1 MVARKRKTTRNLTST
16 GKKLLPTIKKQGLL
30 KGSGM
35 YAAKQTGIKAMSK
48 VVPAYLMV
56 VGLAA
61 ATPPLGAAISR
72 SVSTIPVVGEL
83 TNEEAAKKMPVLKRA
98 AEACPCS
105 KSVRWVSMEE
115 PAKKTENGSGSNGSK
130 TD

>member
-1 MVARKRKTTRNLTST
+1 MVRRKRKTTRSVTTT
-16 GKKLLPTIKKQGLL
+16 GKKLIPTLKKQGLL

-35 YAAKQTGIKAMSK
+35 YAAKQTGIGAMKK

-56 VGLAA
+56 VGLSA

-83 TNEEAAKKMPVLKRA
+83 TNTA
-98 AEACPCS
+98 
-105 KSVRWVSMEE
+105 VSYGAMIRSRL
-115 PAKKTENGSGSNGSK
+115 GR
-130 TD
+130 

>member
-1 MVARKRKTTRNLTST
+1 MARKKMKRRTSPTST
-16 GKKLLPTIKKQGLL
+16 GKKLIPTLKKQGIL

-35 YAAKQTGIKAMSK
+35 YAAKQTGIGAMKK

-56 VGLAA
+56 VGLSA

-83 TNEEAAKKMPVLKRA
+83 TNTA
-98 AEACPCS
+98 
-105 KSVRWVSMEE
+105 VSYGAMLRSRL
-115 PAKKTENGSGSNGSK
+115 GR
-130 TD
+130 

>member
-1 MVARKRKTTRNLTST
+1 MGAKKRKTTRNLTST
-16 GKKLLPTIKKQGLL
+16 GKKLVPTLKKQGLL

-83 TNEEAAKKMPVLKRA
+83 TNTA
-98 AEACPCS
+98 
-105 KSVRWVSMEE
+105 VSYGAMLRSRL
-115 PAKKTENGSGSNGSK
+115 GR
-130 TD
+130 

>member
-1 MVARKRKTTRNLTST
+1 MPARKMRRRTSPTST
-16 GKKLLPTIKKQGLL
+16 GKKLVPTLKKQGLL

-56 VGLAA
+56 VGLSA

-83 TNEEAAKKMPVLKRA
+83 TNTA
-98 AEACPCS
+98 
-105 KSVRWVSMEE
+105 VSYGTMLRSRL
-115 PAKKTENGSGSNGSK
+115 GR
-130 TD
+130 

>member
-16 GKKLLPTIKKQGLL
+16 GKKLVPTLKKQGLL

-56 VGLAA
+56 VGLSA

-83 TNEEAAKKMPVLKRA
+83 TTTA
-98 AEACPCS
+98 
-105 KSVRWVSMEE
+105 VSYE
-115 PAKKTENGSGSNGSK
+115 
-130 TD
+130 

>member
-1 MVARKRKTTRNLTST
+1 MAARKRKTTRNLTST
-16 GKKLLPTIKKQGLL
+16 GKKLVPTLKKQGLL

-56 VGLAA
+56 VGLSA

-83 TNEEAAKKMPVLKRA
+83 TSTA
-98 AEACPCS
+98 
-105 KSVRWVSMEE
+105 VSYGAMLRSRL
-115 PAKKTENGSGSNGSK
+115 GR
-130 TD
+130 

>member
-1 MVARKRKTTRNLTST
+1 MAARKKKRTYSPTTT

-35 YAAKQTGIKAMSK
+35 FAAKQTGIKALGK

-56 VGLAA
+56 VGLSA
-61 ATPPLGAAISR
+61 ATPALGASLSR

-83 TNEEAAKKMPVLKRA
+83 TNTA
-98 AEACPCS
+98 
-105 KSVRWVSMEE
+105 VSYGAMLRSRL
-115 PAKKTENGSGSNGSK
+115 GR
-130 TD
+130 

>member
-1 MVARKRKTTRNLTST
+1 MVRRKMKRRTSPTST
-16 GKKLLPTIKKQGLL
+16 GKKLIPTLKKQGIL

-35 YAAKQTGIKAMSK
+35 YAAKQTGIGAMKK

-56 VGLAA
+56 VGLSA

-83 TNEEAAKKMPVLKRA
+83 TNTA
-98 AEACPCS
+98 
-105 KSVRWVSMEE
+105 VSYGAMLRSRL
-115 PAKKTENGSGSNGSK
+115 GR
-130 TD
+130 

>member
-1 MVARKRKTTRNLTST
+1 MPARKVKRRTSPTST

-30 KGSGM
+30 KGAGM
-35 YAAKQTGIKAMSK
+35 FASKQTGIKALSK

-56 VGLAA
+56 VGVSA

-83 TNEEAAKKMPVLKRA
+83 TNTAVTYGTMLR
-98 AEACPCS
+98 S
-105 KSVRWVSMEE
+105 RL
-115 PAKKTENGSGSNGSK
+115 GR
-130 TD
+130 

>member
-1 MVARKRKTTRNLTST
+1 MARRKMKRRTSPTST
-16 GKKLLPTIKKQGLL
+16 GKKLIPTLKKQGIL

-35 YAAKQTGIKAMSK
+35 YAAKQTGIGAMKK

-56 VGLAA
+56 VGLSA

-83 TNEEAAKKMPVLKRA
+83 TNTA
-98 AEACPCS
+98 
-105 KSVRWVSMEE
+105 VSYGAMLRSRL
-115 PAKKTENGSGSNGSK
+115 GR
-130 TD
+130 

>member
-1 MVARKRKTTRNLTST
+1 MPARKRKTTRSVTTT
-16 GKKLLPTIKKQGLL
+16 GKKLIPTLKKQGLL

-35 YAAKQTGIKAMSK
+35 YAAKQTGIGAMKK

-61 ATPPLGAAISR
+61 ATPPLGSAISR

-83 TNEEAAKKMPVLKRA
+83 TNTAVAYGNMLR
-98 AEACPCS
+98 S
-105 KSVRWVSMEE
+105 RL
-115 PAKKTENGSGSNGSK
+115 GR
-130 TD
+130 